1 MEEKK
6 EATILFNDKK
16 IPMSQLSF
24 QTQRNMQR
32 LSQLQNTIPQLQE
45 QLAEAQVLLQDYSSK
60 VNAALEE
67 AASRQDDQVVETS
80 EGKPWEGKEALQ
92 EIHTHERECALRY
105 ERIEERL
112 ADGSRR
118 FDRIERMLW
127 GVIILIIGSLL
138 VPQFLGA

>member
-1 MEEKK
+1 MSEEQK
-6 EATILFNDKK
+6 EATVVFNDKK

-67 AASRQDDQVVETS
+67 AASRQDEVVETS
-80 EGKPWEGKEALQ
+80 ESKPWEEDQ
-92 EIHTHERECALRY
+92 
-105 ERIEERL
+105 
-112 ADGSRR
+112 
-118 FDRIERMLW
+118 
-127 GVIILIIGSLL
+127 VI
-138 VPQFLGA
+138 Q

>member
-1 MEEKK
+1 MSEEQK
-6 EATILFNDKK
+6 EATVLFNDQK

-67 AASRQDDQVVETS
+67 AASRQDEVVEAS
-80 EGKPWEGKEALQ
+80 EGEVSEEEA
-92 EIHTHERECALRY
+92 TH
-105 ERIEERL
+105 
-112 ADGSRR
+112 
-118 FDRIERMLW
+118 
-127 GVIILIIGSLL
+127 
-138 VPQFLGA
+138 